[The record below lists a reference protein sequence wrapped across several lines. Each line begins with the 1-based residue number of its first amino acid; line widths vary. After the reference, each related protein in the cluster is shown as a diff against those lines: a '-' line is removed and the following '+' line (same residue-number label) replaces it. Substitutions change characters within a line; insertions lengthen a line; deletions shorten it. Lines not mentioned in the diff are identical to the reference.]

1 MCFYLHESF
10 IFTTFAADFEY
21 NHMKRHIFEQL
32 VAWKNA
38 PTTHRKP
45 LILEGARQV
54 GKTWLARELGKTQFE
69 SFIEVNFEKLQEAR
83 SLFEANFDLNRIL
96 LAIQAV
102 TGKKVVPGKT
112 LLFFDEI
119 QFARRGLLSLKY
131 FHDEMPEL
139 HIIAAGS
146 LLGVIDHKDDS
157 FPVGKVS
164 FIKVYPL
171 CFSEFLCA
179 IGREGLADMLL
190 SRDHLAI
197 DSFADTYTDLLR
209 QYYYVG
215 GMPEAVKTYAEEQ
228 DYKAV
233 RKVQNEILKSYKN
246 DFSNHPPKEIVKRMI
261 MLWESIP
268 AQLAKENKKFIYT
281 AVRSG
286 ARARDFE
293 TAIQWLCDAGVVYK
307 VTRVNSGQ
315 MPLRGFED
323 MDAFKLYTLDIGLH
337 GAMAGLDAITLVQ
350 GNELFL
356 QYKGALTEQFALQ
369 EMRCIDDMD
378 IHYWTPEESRA
389 EMDFVVQ
396 HAGEVVPIEVKAEQ
410 HLRAKSISI
419 YIQQNHPKHII
430 RTSLAPYKEGETVTD
445 VPLYA
450 FQQAFK

>member
-1 MCFYLHESF
+1 ME
-10 IFTTFAADFEY
+10 
-21 NHMKRHIFEQL
+21 RHIFAQL
-32 VAWKNA
+32 VAWKETPSA
-38 PTTHRKP
+38 RRKP

-54 GKTWLARELGKTQFE
+54 GKTWLARQLGQTQFE
-69 SFIEVNFEKLQEAR
+69 SFAEVNFEKLQEAR
-83 SLFEANFDLNRIL
+83 SLFEANFDLTRIL

-102 TGKKVVPGKT
+102 TGTKVIPGKT

-164 FIKVYPL
+164 FLHIYPL
-171 CFSEFLCA
+171 CFTEFLSA
-179 IGREGLADMLL
+179 VGRNGLVDLL
-190 SRDHLAI
+190 RSKDFTAI
-197 DSFADTYTDLLR
+197 DAFAETYTNMLR

-215 GMPEAVKTYAEEQ
+215 GMPEVVKTYIEEQ

-233 RKVQNEILKSYKN
+233 RQVQNEILESYKN

-261 MLWESIP
+261 MLWNAIP

-307 VTRVNSGQ
+307 VTRVRSGE

-337 GAMAGLDAITLVQ
+337 GAMAGLDAVSLVQ

-369 EMRCIDDMD
+369 EMQCLNDIE
-378 IHYWTPEESRA
+378 IHYWTPEDSRA

-396 HAGEVVPIEVKAEQ
+396 HAGEVIPIEVKAER

-419 YIQQNHPKHII
+419 YILQNHPKHII
-430 RTSLAPYKEGETVTD
+430 RTSLAPYKQGDKVTD
-445 VPLYA
+445 LPLYA
-450 FQQAFK
+450 FQQAFE